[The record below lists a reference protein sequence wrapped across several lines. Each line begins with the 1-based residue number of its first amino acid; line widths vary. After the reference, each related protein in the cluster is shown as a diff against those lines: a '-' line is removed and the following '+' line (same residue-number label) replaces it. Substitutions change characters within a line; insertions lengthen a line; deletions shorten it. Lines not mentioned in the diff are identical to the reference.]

1 MCDGFLL
8 RALWYSQVLT
18 SRAEGV
24 CPSSPRIPSSLPYL
38 CAWTGVPGRW
48 GLPALCLRPPLG
60 PGHLRADGSWWGL
73 MLMLQTPS
81 NTTATKVLVN
91 CSCLNCIPVF
101 SVLCLCSAL
110 LSCFLS
116 VNKMLVLIHY
126 CVMICSLNNIVH
138 GGAVLSQGMCGNGLW
153 WGAVPEAS
161 EPKEEARVLGRA
173 GHPGWS
179 CWLALAGRHR
189 FLALLLQGTTLH
201 LSCLWELGADGLA
214 GAPWPWGLGLGS
226 T

>member
-1 MCDGFLL
+1 MLQGRQWGRLCDGFLL

-24 CPSSPRIPSSLPYL
+24 CPPSPCIPSSLPYL
-38 CAWTGVPGRW
+38 CAWTGVPGSW

-60 PGHLRADGSWWGL
+60 PGHLRADGSRGWGL
-73 MLMLQTPS
+73 VLMLQTPP

-101 SVLCLCSAL
+101 SVLYLWSAL

-126 CVMICSLNNIVH
+126 CVMICSLKNIVH
-138 GGAVLSQGMCGNGLW
+138 GGAVLSQGMCG
-153 WGAVPEAS
+153 
-161 EPKEEARVLGRA
+161 K
-173 GHPGWS
+173 
-179 CWLALAGRHR
+179 ALVGG
-189 FLALLLQGTTLH
+189 GTRGVRT
-201 LSCLWELGADGLA
+201 
-214 GAPWPWGLGLGS
+214 
-226 T
+226 